1 MIAVNAINPLTIS
14 VGKFGTAPIRKN
26 LYKIGINKIAENT
39 NNAEEST
46 EKKLIGLKFLYNFT
60 IVLSTFTPSE

>member
-46 EKKLIGLKFLYNFT
+46 EKKTHWFKIFIQFHNCL
-60 IVLSTFTPSE
+60 